1 MLSPPSE
8 RQLAQFL
15 GLGGGD
21 TLRDS
26 ALSKFYSMVGEK
38 QAEDLRNTKEAAN
51 APLHYKLRALL
62 KLMMLEM
69 QVCCGPSCISP
80 STFARI
86 GDTRPARFRGSTGL
100 AGVPTR
106 PAGLPHPRGATS
118 CRKAA
123 PLTNFASRLHRGGTA
138 VSRAHLAPALLLS
151 TLLQESNAGPQALP
165 RVGDRLRPTRAV
177 CADGDTRGV
186 CVVVGVGANRGS
198 SARRLTS
205 WWSTSS

>member
-86 GDTRPARFRGSTGL
+86 GDTRPARLRGEYR
-100 AGVPTR
+100 AGGRAHTPSRVAP
-106 PAGLPHPRGATS
+106 PAGRHQLP
-118 CRKAA
+118 
-123 PLTNFASRLHRGGTA
+123 
-138 VSRAHLAPALLLS
+138 
-151 TLLQESNAGPQALP
+151 Q
-165 RVGDRLRPTRAV
+165 
-177 CADGDTRGV
+177 
-186 CVVVGVGANRGS
+186 GS
-198 SARRLTS
+198 STH
-205 WWSTSS
+205 